1 MPTQREKIVKKA
13 LEILEN
19 RPNGIRYSE
28 LIREIKNQL
37 PEVPEKTIHGTIWVL
52 GEKIREVVKPK
63 RGFFILE
70 KYHKQ
75 GIETNLK
82 EAERG
87 GGRTDEIIFYNT
99 FADYL
104 VKDLEECTK
113 AISLGGNRFRDRWGT
128 PDVLG
133 VYKFPETDPIR
144 PPIEI
149 ISAEIKIDAKQLVT
163 AFGQAC
169 SYKLFSHK
177 VYLVVP
183 NEVVKD
189 KRGFRKIES
198 LCLRFGIGLI
208 LFDKNNPK
216 NPKFTIRTRAVKSEP
231 DYFYVNQY
239 FKILGEDCRKLF

>member
-52 GEKIREVVKPK
+52 DKKSHEVGKPE
-63 RGFFILE
+63 RGIFILK
-70 KYHKQ
+70 KYLKE
-75 GIETNLK
+75 GIETKLK
-82 EAERG
+82 EVEKI
-87 GGRTDEIIFYNT
+87 GRRIDETVFYNP

-104 VKDLEECTK
+104 VKDLGECTK
-113 AISLGGNRFRDRWGT
+113 AIPLGGNRFGDRWGT

-133 VYKFPETDPIR
+133 VYKFSETDPIR

-149 ISAEIKIDAKQLVT
+149 ISAEIKIDANQLVT

-177 VYLVVP
+177 VYLVIPDEAERDVG
-183 NEVVKD
+183 
-189 KRGFRKIES
+189 RIES

-216 NPKFTIRTRAVKSEP
+216 NPKFTIRTRAIKSEP
-231 DYFYVNQY
+231 DYFYVNEY
-239 FKILGEDCRKLF
+239 FKRLGEDCKKLF